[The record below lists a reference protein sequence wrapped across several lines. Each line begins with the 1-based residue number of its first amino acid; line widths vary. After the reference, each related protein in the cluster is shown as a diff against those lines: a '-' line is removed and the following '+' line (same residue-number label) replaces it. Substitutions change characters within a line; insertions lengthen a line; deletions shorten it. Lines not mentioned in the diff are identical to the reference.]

1 MISPEPPLFLSAA
14 WMRVMVA
21 SGAIARACPV
31 TLRDT
36 VVHVGEYRAFGLAK
50 WILYGA
56 LPDETELLSL
66 FVQARRQGVFQVE
79 SDFNMARWQERTF
92 LATHT
97 RVTRP
102 FGTYLVDLSQSEEA
116 LWEGMHPKHR
126 NMTRRA
132 RQEGVEIRPELDLGA
147 CVALMG
153 ETYARGGREHGFSLR
168 YLELL
173 RRELDG
179 RVLFWSAVH
188 RGELQAALVLPYD
201 GLTGYY
207 LHGASRTGG
216 VPGASNLLHWEAMR
230 HLRSAGVGR
239 YDLGGARET
248 TDDPRLEGIF
258 RFKQRF
264 GGVFVHCY
272 HWKKVVSLPRERL
285 HALLFALRGG
295 SV

>member
-1 MISPEPPLFLSAA
+1 MSARPPLFLSEA

-21 SGAIARACPV
+21 SGAIARPCPV
-31 TLRDT
+31 VLRDA
-36 VVHVGEYRAFGLAK
+36 VIHVGEYRAFGLRK
-50 WILYGA
+50 WILYGSVDDA
-56 LPDETELLSL
+56 TELLPL
-66 FVQARRQGVFQVE
+66 FDAARRQGVFRVE
-79 SDFNMARWQERTF
+79 SDFNMARWRDQTF
-92 LATHT
+92 LETHT

-102 FGTYLVDLSQSEEA
+102 FGTYLVDLTQPEEA

-132 RQEGVEIRPELDLGA
+132 RQEGVEIRPELDREA
-147 CVALMG
+147 FATLMR
-153 ETYARGGREHGFSLR
+153 ETYARGGREHGFSGR
-168 YLELL
+168 YLEALL
-173 RRELDG
+173 RELDG
-179 RVLFWSAVH
+179 QALFWSAVH
-188 RGELQAALVLPYD
+188 RGELQAALIVPYD

-207 LHGASRTGG
+207 LHGASHAGG

-230 HLRSAGVGR
+230 HLKSVGVGH

-264 GGVFVHCY
+264 GGPFVHCY
-272 HWKKVVSLPRERL
+272 HWKKVISPVRERL
-285 HALLFALRGG
+285 HALLCAWQGR